1 MKIKAKNPSVKSM
14 ALIIPVDGKIEIDA
28 NGIVDVSD
36 KAAKMLVNGTKDWD
50 YYDKPLINGNDDSN
64 NEKSEDEVVVSGIK
78 KMKLE
83 EMIAMAN
90 EAGYP
95 ESEWKRFSK
104 KDKLMAAYLIKKYNE
119 AKLNEEVAV
128 ETESE
133 NEK

>member
-36 KAAKMLVNGTKDWD
+36 KAAKMLVNGTRDWD
-50 YYDKPLINGNDDSN
+50 YYDKTLINGNNDSN

-83 EMIAMAN
+83 EMITMAN

-119 AKLNEEVAV
+119 AKLNEEVA
-128 ETESE
+128 ETENE